1 MGRVFIENFW
11 ERWVTIDS
19 IKRHIKNHRDEV
31 YGKQGL
37 FILLNSKG
45 LKNFNSGFTLIE
57 LLVVIAIIGILAAVA
72 MVYYRGYI
80 MKAKLAE
87 VENAMA
93 IVESAVSA
101 YRHEKGDSWPDCP
114 SINEVR
120 NSLGIALGNVSRIS
134 ALSTVNGKITATIQ
148 NIHPTVDG
156 KQITLTPTLSADSSF
171 SWTWGWSADFPS
183 HLKHKPPKGTP
194 KK

>member
-1 MGRVFIENFW
+1 MGRVTIKNFGK
-11 ERWVTIDS
+11 RWMTIDS
-19 IKRHIKNHRDEV
+19 IKRYIENHRDEV
-31 YGKQGL
+31 HSKQGV

-45 LKNFNSGFTLIE
+45 LKNFNLGFTLIE

-72 MVYYRGYI
+72 MVYYSNYI
-80 MKAKLAE
+80 IKAKLAE

-93 IVESAVSA
+93 VVGSAVSA
-101 YRHEKGDSWPDCP
+101 YHHDNEDSWPDCP

-120 NSLGIALGNVSRIS
+120 NSLGVGLGSVSRIS
-134 ALSTVNGKITATIQ
+134 ALSIVNGTITATIQ

-156 KQITLTPTLSADSSF
+156 KQITLTPTLMADGSI
-171 SWTWGWSADFPS
+171 SWTWGWSADFHS